1 MSFPTFDEYK
11 EIDRL
16 KKQIQAQVLKIAKD
30 AVVLNSMDFQ
40 ISCEIHGF
48 VNGIDLYVF
57 IGGSNANCSNR
68 TTILECYTQPLT
80 YNSLDPECWQKT
92 LENLISGQ
100 KKLRALKKKQIAEAK
115 KAEVI

>member
-1 MSFPTFDEYK
+1 MNFPTFDEYK

-57 IGGSNANCSNR
+57 IGGSNENCSNR
-68 TTILECYTQPLT
+68 TTILQCYTQPLT
-80 YNSLDPECWQKT
+80 YNSVDPEFWQKI
-92 LENLISGQ
+92 LNDLIAGQ
-100 KKLRALKKKQIAEAK
+100 KKLRELKKNQIAEAK
-115 KAEVI
+115 KAEAI